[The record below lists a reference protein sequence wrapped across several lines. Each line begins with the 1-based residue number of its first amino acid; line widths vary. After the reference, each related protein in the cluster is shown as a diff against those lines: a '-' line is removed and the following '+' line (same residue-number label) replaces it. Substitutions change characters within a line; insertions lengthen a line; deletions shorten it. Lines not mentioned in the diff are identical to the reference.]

1 MEIWALNLRH
11 LRAVAEIGHLGS
23 VSAAA
28 DAVSLTQPAITQGLA
43 KLETLIGEP
52 LFERHSEG
60 MAPTPAA
67 KLIIPRIDAALRL
80 IASPRVTMAQVR
92 ALTAF
97 AASGSYAGASV
108 KTGLS
113 QPSLHRAVGDLSIAL
128 KRQLVERRGKGLTL
142 TEAGRRTVRAFRLAR
157 AELEAGLSEIA
168 ALNGAESGRIAIGAM
183 PLSRARLLPKAVA
196 AFHRLHPQV
205 EIVIVEGS
213 HAELVEPLRDGEL
226 DLMIGALREGGEAP
240 DLMQQPLF
248 DDRPVIIARKGHP
261 LTCPGIADLA
271 RYPWIIAAPGTPL
284 RAQWHKMFS
293 DAGLAPPHVPIE
305 CGSVIAIRQILMETD
320 FLTLLSPDQVA
331 VELEAG
337 WLTKLCDAPEGLLR
351 TIGVT
356 TRGGWRPT
364 ALQQVFL
371 ETLQSVV
378 ER

>member
-1 MEIWALNLRH
+1 MIA
-11 LRAVAEIGHLGS
+11 
-23 VSAAA
+23 
-28 DAVSLTQPAITQGLA
+28 
-43 KLETLIGEP
+43 
-52 LFERHSEG
+52 
-60 MAPTPAA
+60 
-67 KLIIPRIDAALRL
+67 RL
-80 IASPRVTMAQVR
+80 IEWAMRNRFLVGCATIIIVAFGVH
-92 ALTAF
+92 AL
-97 AASGSYAGASV
+97 
-108 KTGLS
+108 
-113 QPSLHRAVGDLSIAL
+113 LHTPVDLN
-128 KRQLVERRGKGLTL
+128 VEKKLD
-142 TEAGRRTVRAFRLAR
+142 
-157 AELEAGLSEIA
+157 AELKGWLSFATQKLSEIA

-371 ETLQSVV
+371 EMLQSVV